1 MSLKK
6 LDLKRK
12 VDLKNFTTIKI
23 GGIAKYFFI
32 AHSDDDLIN
41 ILNSVD
47 DYYVLGNGSNLLIKD
62 SVISKPIIKLG
73 KEFNYIKKNKRTIEI
88 GAATTLSYILKYCIK
103 NKLGGFSKLAGI
115 PATLGGIIFMNASA
129 FGSELTNYLKKVEVI
144 DRKGKIFTVKRE
156 DISFG
161 YRTSSLKDFII
172 LRAYFDLPISFNLK
186 EEINYILDKRYTFQE
201 FSFPSCGCVFKNP
214 KEKPAGLLID
224 LCGLKGKEKNGA
236 QISLKHAN
244 FIINKNNA
252 KYNDVDYLIGIIK
265 ENVYKKFTIK
275 LEEEIK
281 RWS

>member
-6 LDLKRK
+6 LDLRK
-12 VDLKNFTTIKI
+12 EVNLKNFTTIKI

-32 AHSDDDLIN
+32 AHSEEDLIN
-41 ILNSVD
+41 ILKSVD
-47 DYYVLGNGSNLLIKD
+47 DYYLLGRGSNLLIKD
-62 SVISKPIIKLG
+62 STITKPIIKLG
-73 KEFNYIKKNKRTIEI
+73 EEFSYIKKHKDLIEI
-88 GAATTLSYILKYCIK
+88 GAATTLSCILKYCIK
-103 NKLGGFSKLAGI
+103 NKLGGFSNLAGI

-129 FGSELTNYLKKVEVI
+129 FGSTLPSYLKKVEVI
-144 DRKGKIFTVKRE
+144 NRRGKIFTIERE

-161 YRTSSLKDFII
+161 YRTSSLEDFII
-172 LRAYFDLPISFNLK
+172 LRAYFNLPMSFKLK
-186 EEINYILDKRYTFQE
+186 EEVSYILKKRYTFQD
-201 FSFPSCGCVFKNP
+201 FNFPSCGCVFKNP

-265 ENVYKKFTIK
+265 DNVYKKFNIE
-275 LEEEIK
+275 LEEEIR